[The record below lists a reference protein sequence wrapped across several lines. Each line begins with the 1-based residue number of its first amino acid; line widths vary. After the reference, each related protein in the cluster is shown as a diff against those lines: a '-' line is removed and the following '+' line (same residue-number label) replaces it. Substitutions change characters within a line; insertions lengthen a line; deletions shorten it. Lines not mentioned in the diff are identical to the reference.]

1 MNKLNIDEVM
11 ALQMM
16 GLPVKKIIETDLEAF
31 DKLYADNPK
40 LKGLVDKAND
50 ILDCQGNSGIISISC
65 QDDDFPK
72 RLLAIGED
80 CAAVIHCKGDVTSAY
95 FELYHLNISYTM

>member
-31 DKLYADNPK
+31 DKL
-40 LKGLVDKAND
+40 
-50 ILDCQGNSGIISISC
+50 
-65 QDDDFPK
+65 
-72 RLLAIGED
+72 
-80 CAAVIHCKGDVTSAY
+80 
-95 FELYHLNISYTM
+95 